1 LDQIALIADIH
12 GNIPALEATLH
23 DIRNRRI
30 KRIFC
35 LGDLVGKG
43 PDSDKVVDICSK
55 ECELTLKGNWDEA
68 ITSEIN
74 SPAIKWHQEKL
85 GPERLT
91 YLENLPH
98 ILEFF
103 LSGKKV
109 RLFHA
114 SHISLQY
121 RVHMNDQEEK
131 HLAMFTNTGFTG
143 YTIEPD
149 IVGYADI
156 HRIFLKNYSQKILFN
171 VGSVG
176 NPLDQPLAAYMILE
190 GDYGSRK
197 TGAISM
203 NMIRLP
209 YDIELAIKQAREE
222 EMPELAAY
230 ENELRTAIYRGRKPL
245 P

>member
-1 LDQIALIADIH
+1 
-12 GNIPALEATLH
+12 
-23 DIRNRRI
+23 
-30 KRIFC
+30 
-35 LGDLVGKG
+35 VGKG
-43 PDSDKVVDICSK
+43 PDSDKAIDICRSQ
-55 ECELTLKGNWDEA
+55 CEIVLKGNWDES
-68 ITSEIN
+68 ITSEID
-74 SPAIKWHQEKL
+74 SPVIRWHQEKL
-85 GPERLT
+85 GFERMT
-91 YLENLPH
+91 YLKNLPH

-121 RVHMNDQEEK
+121 RVHMNDPEEK

-156 HRIFLKNYSQKILFN
+156 HRIFLKNYIQKILFN

-222 EMPELAAY
+222 EIPELADY
-230 ENELRTAIYRGRKPL
+230 ENELRTAIYRGRKPVT
-245 P
+245 

>member
-1 LDQIALIADIH
+1 
-12 GNIPALEATLH
+12 
-23 DIRNRRI
+23 
-30 KRIFC
+30 
-35 LGDLVGKG
+35 VGKG
-43 PDSDKVVDICSK
+43 PDSDKAVDVCRK

-68 ITSEIN
+68 ITSEID
-74 SPAIKWHQEKL
+74 SPVIRWHREKL
-85 GPERLT
+85 GSERIT

-98 ILEFF
+98 ILEFL

-121 RVHMNDQEEK
+121 RVHMNDPEEK
-131 HLAMFTNTGFTG
+131 HLAMFTNTAFTG

-176 NPLDQPLAAYMILE
+176 NPMDQPLAAYMILE

-222 EMPELAAY
+222 GMPELADY
-230 ENELRTAIYRGRKPL
+230 ENELRTAIYRGRKPAM
-245 P
+245 